1 MSVAVH
7 GTSQLTFQ
15 LIMEKERPK
24 DTFYLSYSGLQ
35 HLGQQMVHG
44 NVDATIM
51 GYNVS
56 STLLILVLDLVM
68 GMLDSNNGD
77 SRYRNISR

>member
-1 MSVAVH
+1 
-7 GTSQLTFQ
+7 
-15 LIMEKERPK
+15 
-24 DTFYLSYSGLQ
+24 
-35 HLGQQMVHG
+35 MVHG

-56 STLLILVLDLVM
+56 STLIILILAM
-68 GMLDSNNGD
+68 GMLDLNNGD

>member
-1 MSVAVH
+1 MPVH
-7 GTSQLTFQ
+7 GTYQLTFQ
-15 LIMEKERPK
+15 LIMEKERPM
-24 DTFYLSYSGLQ
+24 DIFYLSHSGLQ

-56 STLLILVLDLVM
+56 STLLILILAM
-68 GMLDSNNGD
+68 GMLDLNNGD